1 MIRYA
6 TKEDVPR
13 IHQLIKDLAEYEKAP
28 LEAKATLEQ
37 IEESLFSQHP
47 VAYCHVAEDNGLVV
61 GISIWFLNY
70 STWVGKPG
78 IYLED
83 LYIDPAHRGKGFGLA
98 FLKELA
104 KICVKRD
111 YERLQWWVLD
121 WNKPSIEFYKSLG
134 AMPMDEWTVY
144 RVSGEALKKLAT
156 NSTMSKDFLG

>member
-1 MIRYA
+1 MIRLA
-6 TKEDVPR
+6 VKEDGPR
-13 IHQLIKDLAEYEKAP
+13 ILQLIKDLAEYERAP

-70 STWVGKPG
+70 STWLGKPG

-83 LYIDPAHRGKGFGLA
+83 LYIEPAHRGKGYGLA

-104 KICVKRD
+104 KICVERG

-121 WNKPSIEFYKSLG
+121 WNEPSIEFYKSLG
-134 AMPMDEWTVY
+134 AVAMDEWTVF
-144 RVSGEALKKLAT
+144 RVSGDALKKLGA
-156 NSTMSKDFLG
+156 